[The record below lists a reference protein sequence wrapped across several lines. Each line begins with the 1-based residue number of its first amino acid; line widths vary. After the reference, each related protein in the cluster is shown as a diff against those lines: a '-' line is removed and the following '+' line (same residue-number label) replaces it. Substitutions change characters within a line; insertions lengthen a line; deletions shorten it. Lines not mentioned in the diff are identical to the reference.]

1 MACEETVVG
10 CGVTRAEGENL
21 LHSSDRAENRML
33 CSSAGVE
40 DVTRGG
46 KAARVEDDNMT
57 RGGKAAGVEDD
68 NMTRGGKA
76 AWVEDDNMTTCGMAA
91 GVEDDN
97 VTRARSSSNPRP
109 NLLSSTS
116 CYFILRTSTL
126 INFFWQPIVSNIHVV
141 M

>member
-1 MACEETVVG
+1 MGHNYFLWLACEETVVG
-10 CGVTRAEGENL
+10 RGVTHAEGENL

-33 CSSAGVE
+33 CSSAG
-40 DVTRGG
+40 
-46 KAARVEDDNMT
+46 VEDDNMT

-109 NLLSSTS
+109 NVLSSTS

-126 INFFWQPIVSNIHVV
+126 INFFWQPIVSNTHVV